1 MKKYSNNAYES
12 TVYNLFVQLDKKD
25 FEVYDILVNRMKDV
39 SEKDKGYFINALN
52 LINRMTHERFL
63 TIPIEIRKYYSEY
76 FSDVLREKYN
86 KIMSNITNKQFKS
99 FSDNL
104 FNCYIKT
111 YVTKNYD
118 EITLSENSMSEYDII
133 GWYKGLPITRK

>member
-1 MKKYSNNAYES
+1 MKKYSNNAYEC